1 MELQKIVKL
10 IQKFICGLDKN
21 DFDIDKVSYCIEFSV
36 DYLSINSVF
45 IYDTRVSA
53 LEEGISRKLS
63 NGEVARICEF
73 YWNGEEYEFWASNT
87 HSFNL
92 TMDRLDLVSAIIDY
106 LNQYNNEVLS

>member
-10 IQKFICGLDKN
+10 IQKFICGLDEN
-21 DFDIDKVSYCIEFSV
+21 DFEIDKVSYCIEFGI
-36 DYLSINSVF
+36 DLSINSVF

-73 YWNGEEYEFWASNT
+73 YWNGDEYEFWATNT
-87 HSFNL
+87 YNFKL
-92 TMDRLDLVSAIIDY
+92 TVDRLDLVSAIIEC
-106 LNQYNNEVLS
+106 LNDYNNEVLP